1 MTTAAPSSTANAIA
15 PPAPTRAEDAL
26 RQVEEAERQM
36 VLAAFEEL
44 KRRDA
49 GELRV
54 AIRLNRET
62 SVREIV
68 YLGIHEQRSLDR
80 LRKLYSQL
88 RQPNGGKALRF

>member
-1 MTTAAPSSTANAIA
+1 MTTAAPSSTANAVA
-15 PPAPTRAEDAL
+15 PAPTRAEDAL